1 MVPPFDLATEWLKNM
16 CCSIVDD
23 VIDVAGLGLD
33 KIRSLVSGRL
43 EDQTL
48 TIRVARGSD
57 VMERHETALVDLCI
71 LGEDVS
77 TVNCITAI
85 HSPDDDAYFTDDD
98 IVMDCHDSDV
108 ECALDSLWNTWSEG
122 LPIRNF
128 EEEGTA
134 EEPKEEKKKVAPWA
148 SRSSGSGTWVRDP
161 ATGQMRNIDE

>member
-1 MVPPFDLATEWLKNM
+1 ML
-16 CCSIVDD
+16 SIVDE

-43 EDQTL
+43 EEQTL

-71 LGEDVS
+71 LGEDES

-85 HSPDDDAYFTDDD
+85 HSPDDDAYFTDYD
-98 IVMDCHDSDV
+98 IVMDCQDSDV
-108 ECALDSLWNTWSEG
+108 KCALDSLWNTWSEG
-122 LPIRNF
+122 LPIKNI
-128 EEEGTA
+128 EEENTA